1 MRIDACKYILCAFIC
16 AYVCCMYVVCHS
28 LGMGGVFVCFAFAL
42 EIFLVYE
49 VGVMLNYK
57 V

>member
-1 MRIDACKYILCAFIC
+1 
-16 AYVCCMYVVCHS
+16 MYVVCHS

-42 EIFLVYE
+42 EISLVYE

-57 V
+57 VYINITEFQVAPAIG